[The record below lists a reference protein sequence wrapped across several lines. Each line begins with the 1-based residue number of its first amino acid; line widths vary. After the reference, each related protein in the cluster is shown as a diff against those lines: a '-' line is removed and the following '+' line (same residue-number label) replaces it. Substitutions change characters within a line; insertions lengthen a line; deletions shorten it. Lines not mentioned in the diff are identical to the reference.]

1 MERKW
6 SEQQARI
13 FHWFETSEVPQSA
26 TVGQYVYDGV
36 VVPTVKVKNL
46 VVVAR
51 AGSGKTTTALKAVE
65 LAPENRI
72 IMTAFNKSIADELT
86 GRLPQGKAEAKTL
99 HSIGFA
105 CVRRFKDG
113 LKLEGRDNAGVRKS
127 LLADKVCSNAPDK
140 IKALVAKLHTHGR
153 EIVPHATQYEDLIE
167 IAERFQCESPDEWA
181 NTNFDTKYIVEKALE
196 AMELAATVNRGD
208 WIDFTDMIFL
218 PVRNGWLVPMF
229 DMVVVDEAQDMTVAQ
244 LELAQG
250 VCRKD
255 GRMCVIGD
263 NMQAIYGF
271 RGADSE
277 SLGRLK
283 LEMNAAE
290 LGLTTTYRCGKK
302 IVALAQ
308 ELVPDFQAGEDN
320 PDGEVIDLAGRHLV
334 ECVAPGDFVLSRLN
348 APLVS
353 AAMQM
358 LRAGVRARIK
368 GRDIGS
374 GLIALVNK
382 LAKGRAANSVP
393 EFLARVD
400 SWQEA
405 ETLRYRAAKKE
416 AKVEEV
422 ADKANM
428 LIELADGAKSVR
440 EITDR
445 IQSLFTDD
453 GLGQRGVVT
462 CSSVHRSKGLEAD
475 NVFVLADTLRN
486 HNQEELNI
494 RYVAYTR
501 AINRLVL
508 VKGDLRA

>member
-1 MERKW
+1 
-6 SEQQARI
+6 
-13 FHWFETSEVPQSA
+13 
-26 TVGQYVYDGV
+26 
-36 VVPTVKVKNL
+36 
-46 VVVAR
+46 
-51 AGSGKTTTALKAVE
+51 
-65 LAPENRI
+65 
-72 IMTAFNKSIADELT
+72 
-86 GRLPQGKAEAKTL
+86 
-99 HSIGFA
+99 
-105 CVRRFKDG
+105 
-113 LKLEGRDNAGVRKS
+113 
-127 LLADKVCSNAPDK
+127 
-140 IKALVAKLHTHGR
+140 
-153 EIVPHATQYEDLIE
+153 
-167 IAERFQCESPDEWA
+167 
-181 NTNFDTKYIVEKALE
+181 
-196 AMELAATVNRGD
+196 
-208 WIDFTDMIFL
+208 
-218 PVRNGWLVPMF
+218 
-229 DMVVVDEAQDMTVAQ
+229 
-244 LELAQG
+244 
-250 VCRKD
+250 
-255 GRMCVIGD
+255 MCVIGD

-320 PDGEVIDLAGRHLV
+320 PEGEVIDLAGRHLV

-428 LIELADGAKSVR
+428 LIELGR
-440 EITDR
+440 WR
-445 IQSLFTDD
+445 
-453 GLGQRGVVT
+453 
-462 CSSVHRSKGLEAD
+462 
-475 NVFVLADTLRN
+475 
-486 HNQEELNI
+486 QE
-494 RYVAYTR
+494 RP
-501 AINRLVL
+501 
-508 VKGDLRA
+508 